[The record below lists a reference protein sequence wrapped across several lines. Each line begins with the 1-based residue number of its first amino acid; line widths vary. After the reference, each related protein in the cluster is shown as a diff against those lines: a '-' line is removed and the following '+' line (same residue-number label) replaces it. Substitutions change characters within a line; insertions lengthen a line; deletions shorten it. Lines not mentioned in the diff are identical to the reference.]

1 MLFDMRTYTC
11 RPGTV
16 KAHLALYER
25 EGFPVQRRHLGE
37 PLLYALTETGPQN
50 SYVHI
55 WAFTSAQDRAERR
68 AAMQADPDWIA
79 YLKRSAEAGYLVAQE
94 NRLLQPTAF
103 FRPPGAT
110 AAGRES

>member
-16 KAHLALYER
+16 KAHLSLYER

-37 PLLYALTETGPQN
+37 PFLYAVTETGPQN
-50 SYVHI
+50 SYVHV
-55 WAFTSAQDRAERR
+55 WAFASAQDRAERR

-94 NRLLQPTAF
+94 NRLLLPAAF
-103 FRPPGAT
+103 FHPNGTPTGA
-110 AAGRES
+110 RES